1 MKRALAMVFLLASP
15 AVAQV
20 GPYVN
25 PYNPYAHSTNGSTVP
40 LRPYVSL
47 DRLHVQ
53 RRYQAMPSDTI
64 AIGGTVWKVANQST
78 HAAGYRR
85 YPNYPALSSATNG
98 SRAFGR
104 VAAKGMQ
111 PLPLTAPLPVEISC
125 DPYLDAN
132 GCLGAYAGW
141 DP

>member
-1 MKRALAMVFLLASP
+1 MKRALAMVFLLASS
-15 AVAQV
+15 AAAQV
-20 GPYVN
+20 GPSVN
-25 PYNPYAHSTNGSTVP
+25 PYNPYASSTNGSTIP

-53 RRYQAMPSDTI
+53 RQYQAMPSDTV
-64 AIGGTVWKVANQST
+64 AIGGTVWKVASQST
-78 HAAGYRR
+78 HAAGFRQ

-111 PLPLTAPLPVEISC
+111 PLPLTAPLPIEISC
-125 DPYLDAN
+125 DPYRDES
-132 GCLGAYAGW
+132 GCLNAYAGLG
-141 DP
+141 P